1 MFQHPYMLEAMY
13 QARRQDELGTIEIDG
28 LRYRAADLR
37 SSWSLPIPR
46 LSLHL
51 DLGALVRRYAP
62 VARPAQM
69 AS

>member
-1 MFQHPYMLEAMY
+1 MLEAIY

-28 LRYRAADLR
+28 RHYRAADLR
-37 SSWSLPIPR
+37 SSGSPPIPR

-51 DLGALVRRYAP
+51 DLSALLRRPAS
-62 VARPAQM
+62 VARPAEM